1 MIYGNDKKKII
12 KKVLIKKKINIKKK
26 LMINMQHL
34 VIVLHTYK
42 TKNIKEVN
50 IRNVRNKK
58 KIIDKM
64 YDHSQ
69 QINIYINT
77 IK

>member
-1 MIYGNDKKKII
+1 
-12 KKVLIKKKINIKKK
+12 
-26 LMINMQHL
+26 MQQL
-34 VIVLHTYK
+34 VIILHTYK

-58 KIIDKM
+58 KIIDKI
-64 YDHSQ
+64 YDHNQ
-69 QINIYINT
+69 QINIYKNT